1 MELLTG
7 KGMAALAIALLI
19 LSTPLHAEIYKWT
32 DENGKVHFSD
42 KVPVKERDKAESVN
56 VSIKNLSDQEVED
69 AKLRAAK
76 IHQAAQ
82 VTAAGNKSREPKR
95 KAKSTS
101 RHSGG
106 TIWNQPKGPKAPG
119 SYSAAM
125 KRYKDSQACYSMVK
139 NSGGNQTAAVLEC
152 GNVARPRESDY

>member
-7 KGMAALAIALLI
+7 KAMATLAITLLI
-19 LSTPLHAEIYKWT
+19 LSAPLHAEIYKWT

-42 KVPVKERDKAESVN
+42 TVPVNQRDKAASVN
-56 VSIKNLSDQEVED
+56 VSINNLSDQEIEE
-69 AKLRAAK
+69 ANQRAAR
-76 IHQAAQ
+76 IQEAARI
-82 VTAAGNKSREPKR
+82 TAEGNKSREPKR
-95 KAKSTS
+95 RAKSTS
-101 RHSGG
+101 SYSRGSVGEQS
-106 TIWNQPKGPKAPG
+106 TESAPG

-139 NSGGNQTAAVLEC
+139 NSGGNQAAAVLEC